1 MMRLEFFSYWNRLS
15 DRNTQVPH
23 ATARARSHCQCTLAR
38 MCIPEMDVSINDFVI
53 NVATANGTGSQS
65 SNLILLN
72 SMFEMGVPV
81 SGKNL
86 FPSNIS
92 GLPTWFIIRASDK
105 GYQAPGDKTD
115 IQILMNADTWFKDIE
130 KIESGSIII
139 YNENVKLPVERD
151 DCLVFGLPMTKLA
164 RGINPK
170 MAKMIAN
177 MYYVGVIQ
185 RLIGIDQVALEKA
198 VNRQFKG
205 KKTAVEVNLR
215 AIEEGRKMAEEGITW
230 ESPHIVEARQKKE
243 GTFLIDGNEAAALGS
258 IYGGV
263 NMLSWY
269 PITPSSSLAEGI
281 IHWLPQLRETEDG
294 MSTCAVVQAED
305 ELAAAGMVLGAGW
318 AGGRGM
324 TCTSGPGIS
333 LMSEFIGLAYFA
345 EVPGV
350 IWDVNRVG
358 PSTGLPTRTQQG
370 DLNLLREA
378 SHGDTEHIVLIP
390 GTVEECFEFGWKAF
404 DYAERFQTLV
414 FGFSDLD
421 LGMNNWVCSG
431 FEYPDQPIDRGK
443 VVRSADQMAAIE
455 NYGRYRDV
463 DGDGI
468 PYRTLPGS
476 GLDPILYRGTGH
488 DEDGIYSE
496 DPEVYQKLM
505 MRLKRKLF
513 NARKH
518 LPRPVIREETEQDVG
533 IIYMG
538 SMENSIQEIDDI
550 IEETGLKVSQCRV
563 RAVPLHPDI
572 EAFIERHNRVIVLEI
587 NRDGQLY
594 GVLRKELPINLVPKI
609 SSVAYSDGMP
619 PRARIYAELILEVLK
634 ERAQ

>member
-1 MMRLEFFSYWNRLS
+1 
-15 DRNTQVPH
+15 
-23 ATARARSHCQCTLAR
+23 

-92 GLPTWFIIRASDK
+92 GLPTWFIIRASDQ

-185 RLIGIDQVALEKA
+185 HLIGIDQVALEKA

-390 GTVEECFEFGWKAF
+390 GTVEECFEFGWRAF

-431 FEYPDQPIDRGK
+431 FEYPDEPIDRGK
-443 VVRSADQMAAIE
+443 VVRSAEQMAAIE

-518 LPRPVIREETEQDVG
+518 LPSPVIREETQKDVG

-619 PRARIYAELILEVLK
+619 PRARIYADLILEVLK
-634 ERAQ
+634 EGAQ